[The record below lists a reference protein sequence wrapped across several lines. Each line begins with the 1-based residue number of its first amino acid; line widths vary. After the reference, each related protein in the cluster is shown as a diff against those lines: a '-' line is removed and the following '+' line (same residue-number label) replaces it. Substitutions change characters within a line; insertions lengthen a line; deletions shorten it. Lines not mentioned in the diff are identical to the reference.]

1 MRSSA
6 RCSSVCYNISSMK
19 FARSALL
26 SLAMVTFIPCLHATT
41 FYASGSLVDGS
52 IVSGTLDINT
62 ILGTATGVNIAISAP
77 ISLLFNV
84 VEAQAQIGPTSYQIQ
99 TGLASPLPDLNVILP
114 LASLVGYAGGNLCST
129 SNFAGCPSL
138 TGIFFG
144 VGNTVSL
151 QQGALTA
158 APEPSTWA
166 LFGGGLATLLIR
178 RRRASQSN

>member
-1 MRSSA
+1 
-6 RCSSVCYNISSMK
+6 MK
-19 FARSALL
+19 FSRSALL
-26 SLAMVTFIPCLHATT
+26 SLAMVAFIPCLHATT

-52 IVSGTLDINT
+52 IVSGTLDIDT

-77 ISLLFNV
+77 TSLLFNV
-84 VEAQAQIGPTSYQIQ
+84 VEAQGQIGPTLYQIQ
-99 TGLASPLPDLNVILP
+99 TGLASPLPDFNVILP

-129 SNFAGCPSL
+129 SNVAGCPSL

-144 VGNTVSL
+144 GGNTVAL